1 MSLIA
6 NTSEGADRRCG
17 PGTGAVRDDESPF
30 ERPEMDELRQGPPF
44 AVVVLAGLIGIVA
57 AVLDLMLLYYR

>member
-1 MSLIA
+1 
-6 NTSEGADRRCG
+6 
-17 PGTGAVRDDESPF
+17 
-30 ERPEMDELRQGPPF
+30 MDELRQGPPF